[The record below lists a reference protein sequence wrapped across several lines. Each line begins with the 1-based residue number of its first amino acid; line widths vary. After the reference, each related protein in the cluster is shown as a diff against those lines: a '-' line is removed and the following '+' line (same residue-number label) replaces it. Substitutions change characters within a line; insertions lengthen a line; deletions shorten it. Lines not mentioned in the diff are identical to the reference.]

1 VAAAARNTTY
11 YHHLLFWQTQTEKFL
26 VSVDLNESLPVFEKG
41 LLNSSVKK
49 ISFTQKRPIQFT
61 CMNNSDVAK
70 KYNNKIQS
78 RKKKHE
84 RKKSTRY

>member
-11 YHHLLFWQTQTEKFL
+11 YHHLLFWQTQTEKLL

-49 ISFTQKRPIQFT
+49 FL
-61 CMNNSDVAK
+61 
-70 KYNNKIQS
+70 S
-78 RKKKHE
+78 RKKGQFNLLA
-84 RKKSTRY
+84 

>member
-11 YHHLLFWQTQTEKFL
+11 YHHLLFWQTQTENFL

-49 ISFTQKRPIQFT
+49 FFH
-61 CMNNSDVAK
+61 AK
-70 KYNNKIQS
+70 KAKSIYL
-78 RKKKHE
+78 HE
-84 RKKSTRY
+84 K